1 VPSAEGGIVESGYER
16 VTEWIELTEEG
27 VQMEFYAAGS
37 DEHVDLLKV
46 RAEGRFELTVE
57 WLGCAA
63 RLALDRPGKHAHLEV
78 TAALRERPWFLVR
91 EELVKLSM
99 ELGGDELARRIVDEM
114 YTTAI
119 DP

>member
-1 VPSAEGGIVESGYER
+1 
-16 VTEWIELTEEG
+16 
-27 VQMEFYAAGS
+27 
-37 DEHVDLLKV
+37 
-46 RAEGRFELTVE
+46 
-57 WLGCAA
+57 
-63 RLALDRPGKHAHLEV
+63 V
-78 TAALRERPWFLVR
+78 TAAFRERPWFLVR